1 MDKINLLKE
10 NMARFMEDLI
20 LDFAQYAE
28 LIPGGFFIYHEK
40 EPMEMLYVNHRT
52 LDIFGCET
60 LEQFKELTG
69 YTFRGLV
76 HPDDF
81 VTIQASI
88 DEQIANEE
96 NKVFKKLLTNS
107 CRCG

>member
-1 MDKINLLKE
+1 
-10 NMARFMEDLI
+10 
-20 LDFAQYAE
+20 
-28 LIPGGFFIYHEK
+28 
-40 EPMEMLYVNHRT
+40 MLYVNHRT

-81 VTIQASI
+81 VTRQEIGEKRRIKEIGLHWDVNHDGLQMY
-88 DEQIANEE
+88 
-96 NKVFKKLLTNS
+96 F
-107 CRCG
+107 